1 MECEICEIMKG
12 NEAIREALWGGAAR
26 KKVLSKEEIKHIPT
40 GRSEKSMKNER
51 PGIALGVW
59 DHAK

>member
-1 MECEICEIMKG
+1 MKG
-12 NEAIREALWGGAAR
+12 NEAIREALWGGCT